1 MHNKK
6 SHIFGN
12 PKSVSKHFE
21 KGLNTSGK
29 ILSVAGNGL
38 LYASPSNPELLPL
51 AGTAFELGQ
60 GAKKISKILK
70 KSRKKKNN
78 KKK

>member
-6 SHIFGN
+6 VHIFGN

-29 ILSVAGNGL
+29 ILDVGGDAL
-38 LYASPSNPELLPL
+38 LYAGASNPELLPL
-51 AGTAFELGQ
+51 GVASHELGQ

-70 KSRKKKNN
+70 KSRKKKN